1 MACSLSEKLEI
12 VLFIR
17 IRDIEVRIRE
27 QEDAI
32 YQLLFSHGSRAFM
45 NYGIRD
51 LLQIRPYAVVRG
63 AREAKDLEDVKTHQP
78 VNLRSQEHPTTDM
91 GLQREGLWGGLWEAM
106 PLCKHSLC
114 GSAAKCLW
122 WAATTVSQRVWQ

>member
-51 LLQIRPYAVVRG
+51 LLY
-63 AREAKDLEDVKTHQP
+63 KLDLMQLSEELEKRRTWRT
-78 VNLRSQEHPTTDM
+78 LRVTSQ
-91 GLQREGLWGGLWEAM
+91 
-106 PLCKHSLC
+106 SI
-114 GSAAKCLW
+114 
-122 WAATTVSQRVWQ
+122 